1 MNNQVN
7 KDIEHLK
14 ILSICFYVLSG
25 LTLFPVIFGL
35 FYMLMGLLFGVAM
48 FSSDIPHRPGEPPA
62 ALFGGIFVA
71 FGFIFVLIFGILGVL
86 ILKAGRNLSKKSSYT
101 FCFVIACLICLW
113 MPLGTVL
120 GVFTIIVLTRE
131 SVKAIFNGQN
141 SPQFGNTPP
150 NWQ

>member
-1 MNNQVN
+1 
-7 KDIEHLK
+7 
-14 ILSICFYVLSG
+14 
-25 LTLFPVIFGL
+25 
-35 FYMLMGLLFGVAM
+35 
-48 FSSDIPHRPGEPPA
+48 
-62 ALFGGIFVA
+62 
-71 FGFIFVLIFGILGVL
+71 
-86 ILKAGRNLSKKSSYT
+86 
-101 FCFVIACLICLW
+101 LICLW